1 MSYEFGNLTTIEEVN
16 QALEQHDALLMYFNS
31 GSCNV
36 GEAVAPKIMKLI
48 AGDFPK
54 MKFFFVDIKLS
65 PEIAAHFSVFVEPT
79 ILTFFG
85 GKETLR
91 KSRHFS
97 LDELAQAI
105 SRPYHILFD

>member
-1 MSYEFGNLTTIEEVN
+1 MSYEFGYLTTTEEVD
-16 QALEQHDALLMYFNS
+16 QALEKHDALLMYFNS
-31 GSCNV
+31 SSCNV

-48 AGDFPK
+48 ENDFPK
-54 MKFFFVDIKLS
+54 MKFFFVDRELS

-85 GKETLR
+85 GRETLR

-97 LDELAQAI
+97 IDELTQAI